1 MHVLAKM
8 EATGIAI
15 DKAEMKSLLSFF
27 EKEEAEATSLAYKS
41 VGHEFN
47 AASPKQ
53 LQVVLFEELKLPK
66 TKRIK
71 TGFST
76 DAESLEWLY
85 STTKH
90 PWMLSR

>member
-1 MHVLAKM
+1 MPTMHVLAAM

-15 DKAEMKSLLSFF
+15 DSKEMKSLLDFF
-27 EKEEAEATSLAYKS
+27 GKEEAEATSLAYKE

-66 TKRIK
+66 TKKIK

-76 DAESLEWLY
+76 DAESLEWLF
-85 STTKH
+85 ST
-90 PWMLSR
+90 S